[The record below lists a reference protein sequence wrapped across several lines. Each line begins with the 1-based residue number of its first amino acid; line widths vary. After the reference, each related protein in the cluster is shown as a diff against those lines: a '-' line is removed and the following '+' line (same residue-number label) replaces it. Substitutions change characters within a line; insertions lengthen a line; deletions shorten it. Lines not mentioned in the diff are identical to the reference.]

1 MIFNYRNWSIILII
15 ISSIA
20 IISALIAEYL
30 FNLAPCEMCLKQ
42 RYPYYAIIILL
53 IIFYI
58 FKKFNNFLFLFLIE
72 TCILYGLF
80 YSIWHVGIEQ
90 GLLEGPA
97 SCSGFLEQT
106 DSIVELK
113 KQITNK
119 PIINCSEV
127 IWTILGFS
135 AATINTIILSFIFI
149 FNTIFMIKYYN
160 GFKK

>member
-1 MIFNYRNWSIILII
+1 MIFNYKNWSIILII
-15 ISSIA
+15 TSFFTIT
-20 IISALIAEYL
+20 SALIAEYL
-30 FNLAPCEMCLKQ
+30 FNLTPCEMCLKQ
-42 RYPYYAIIILL
+42 RHPYYAIIVLL
-53 IIFYI
+53 ILFY
-58 FKKFNNFLFLFLIE
+58 FLKKLNSFWFLLLIE
-72 TCILYGLF
+72 ISVLYGLF

-127 IWTILGFS
+127 IWAILGFS
-135 AATINTIILSFIFI
+135 AATINTIILTFIFI
-149 FNTIFMIKYYN
+149 FNTIFLIKYYN